1 MDCFVPLATLGLL
14 AMTAPIQFDRKP
26 RYMHRGEA
34 ANYEE
39 DNPDL

>member
-26 RYMHRGEA
+26 PYMHRREA
-34 ANYEE
+34 ASYEE
-39 DNPDL
+39 NYPDL